1 MANMHKEASYF
12 LLENYVYIF
21 GGYNIAAKTGQKL
34 MSRYDVTNDVWQTVG
49 QMSNGMTGVGC
60 CMVDL
65 PWFVL
70 ESEQSSPHV
79 YEDQQQQSF
88 DRSIPFLVAE
98 KIRSTMKAEED
109 LYENEDS
116 DNIDVNSDDDNNDL
130 DDDEDENSQSN
141 NINSNRRNQIDTN
154 IIAVKGEQ
162 NDL

>member
-1 MANMHKEASYF
+1 
-12 LLENYVYIF
+12 
-21 GGYNIAAKTGQKL
+21 
-34 MSRYDVTNDVWQTVG
+34 
-49 QMSNGMTGVGC
+49 
-60 CMVDL
+60 MVDL

-141 NINSNRRNQIDTN
+141 NINSNRINQIDNN
-154 IIAVKGEQ
+154 IIAVKREHS
-162 NDL
+162 DL